1 MDAVQFD
8 RLAHQRGIEPAAAA
22 LTYGH
27 HAEFT
32 ALLAE
37 PLADAVDQLGGER
50 PLADA
55 RGIGLEDAENVTE
68 RPRTAAGARW
78 GPARQGVRRCV
89 IRIST
94 SGEVEQR

>member
-1 MDAVQFD
+1 MDAVQFA
-8 RLAHQRGIEPAAAA
+8 RLAHQRGIDPAAAA
-22 LTYGH
+22 LTSGH

-55 RGIGLEDAENVTE
+55 RGIGLDDAENVTE
-68 RPRTAAGARW
+68 RAGPEAGA
-78 GPARQGVRRCV
+78 GSGTARQETGN
-89 IRIST
+89 T
-94 SGEVEQR
+94 SSWERVCPYR